1 MSEIKLTDQ
10 GYVSMVVHL
19 NTQLRKGEL
28 NWDKYEEEKID
39 AHKRFI
45 ERRRRTEKNETRF
58 E

>member
-1 MSEIKLTDQ
+1 
-10 GYVSMVVHL
+10 MVVHL